1 MAKKVKGL
9 RVSKDLQEKFKF
21 KSDGTSILGD
31 STESSHEIKGTGS
44 VTGSMEVEGVATLKE
59 RLSGYTFSPPHID
72 ASAEVQA
79 VQDLIDNAAATYE
92 GFLIYITNAAAAEPF
107 NQPNKF
113 YFCEDGEW
121 FPSPFSSVLVNT
133 APQQNGIFSAIS
145 TNAGEL
151 LSHTYAADFF
161 TDADADA
168 LIYTAELVG
177 NSPLPTWLT
186 FDDSALSLVGTPT
199 SADEGTIFVEITATD
214 PGGLTATISQQI
226 DILPETL
233 EVLFSVG
240 SNSSAL
246 AWQWNTDKYN
256 FHDNNIAQHTQ
267 MNIKMEVQDT
277 NGEYVNMGGF
287 ATHTSG
293 FELLPPGYAASAYL
307 PKELSQTWSGNAPS
321 NANDLRYPQMF
332 GNTPEW
338 GDTDTGRL
346 IRLTFFKMVHNV
358 ETSANEYYAS
368 PDNSPLVYLWDVYA
382 GTISSQS

>member
-1 MAKKVKGL
+1 MVKKTKGL
-9 RVSKDLQEKFKF
+9 QVVSPTAENKFKF
-21 KSDGTSILGD
+21 NNEG
-31 STESSHEIKGTGS
+31 ESEFGNSEQDSHEVKGAVEATGS
-44 VTGSMEVEGVATLKE
+44 VAVEGPVELKE

-72 ASAEVQA
+72 ASTALSVVQE
-79 VQDLIDNAAATYE
+79 LIDNAATMYE
-92 GFLIYITNAAAAEPF
+92 GFMVYITNAAAGEPF
-107 NQPNKF
+107 VQSNKF
-113 YFCEDGEW
+113 YFCEDGTW
-121 FPSPFSSVLVNT
+121 HPSPFSSVFVNT

-177 NSPLPTWLT
+177 SSPLPTWLT

-233 EVLFSVG
+233 EVLFNVEP
-240 SNSSAL
+240 NSSAL

-256 FHDNNIAQHTQ
+256 FHDNNIVQHIQ
-267 MNIKMEVQDT
+267 VNIKMEVQDT
-277 NGEYVNMGGF
+277 NGEYVNMGTF
-287 ATHTSG
+287 RTWTSG

-346 IRLTFFKMVHNV
+346 IRLTFFKMVYNV

-368 PDNSPLVYLWDVYA
+368 PDNSPLVYLWDIYA
-382 GTISSQS
+382 GTIVK